1 MNHNSLPAW
10 RESSQSVSQGWQPLC
25 GLTKAPRFL
34 PLPVMTTVLIQHL
47 HRTVLL
53 EMGKLYLPAAWPRR
67 LVDDICYYFVEG
79 FLLRGLPIS
88 VLQWRQVYLAESGKY
103 MLASNFFKYMRH
115 ISCIFLSL
123 HGRDS
128 NVNQRLP

>member
-1 MNHNSLPAW
+1 
-10 RESSQSVSQGWQPLC
+10 
-25 GLTKAPRFL
+25 
-34 PLPVMTTVLIQHL
+34 MTTVLIQHL